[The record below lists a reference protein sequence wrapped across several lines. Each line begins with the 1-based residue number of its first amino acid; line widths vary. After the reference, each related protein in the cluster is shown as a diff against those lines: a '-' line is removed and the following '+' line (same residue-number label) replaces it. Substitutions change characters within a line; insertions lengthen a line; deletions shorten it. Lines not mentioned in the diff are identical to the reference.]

1 MNERNLQTLEPLFY
15 DEGIARDYIERM
27 RWPEGPVCPNC
38 GGTNVLR
45 LVAREG
51 STRPVRPGV
60 YKCRPCRKQ
69 FTVTV
74 GTIFEDSHIP
84 LNVWLHAF
92 DLLCASKKGMSAHQL
107 HRMLGVTYKSAW
119 FMAHR
124 IRYAMGQP
132 AFATLLSGIVEV
144 DETYVGPKNVPGKH
158 GRGAGRKQ
166 PVVTLVERD
175 GDARSYHIANVT
187 GRTLRGAIDAN
198 VAASARVMTD
208 SYGSYRGVE
217 KTHAS
222 HETVDHGVREY
233 ARGDVHVN
241 SAEGFFSILK
251 RGIYGTYQ
259 HVSPAHLHRYLAE
272 FDFRYNRR
280 KMSDASRFEAA
291 VRHVAGK
298 RLMYADWR

>member
-15 DEGIARDYIERM
+15 DEEIARGYIERL
-27 RWPEGPVCPNC
+27 RWPDGPVCPHC
-38 GGTNVLR
+38 EAPGAYR

-51 STRPVRPGV
+51 STRPVRAGV

-74 GTIFEDSHIP
+74 GTIFENSHIP
-84 LNVWLHAF
+84 LHVWLHAF
-92 DLLCASKKGMSAHQL
+92 YLLCASKKGMSAHQL

-144 DETYVGPKNVPGKH
+144 DETYVGPKNVPGKR

-175 GDARSYHIANVT
+175 GDARSYHIANIT
-187 GRTLRGAIDAN
+187 GETLRGAIDAN
-198 VAASARVMTD
+198 VSVSARVMTD
-208 SYGSYRGVE
+208 SYPSYRGVR

-222 HETVDHGVREY
+222 HETVDHGAREY

-241 SAEGFFSILK
+241 TAEGFFSILK

-280 KMSDASRFEAA
+280 KMSDANRFEAA
-291 VRHVAGK
+291 LRHVTGK